1 MSTSKP
7 EPLDRDAAEPAS
19 TVPRKPGIPQW
30 MAPYVQAAWGLRN
43 HWYPVA
49 FSDEVREDDVKGIQL
64 GGEHILLRR
73 SQGVVYALK
82 DECVHRGVRISRQPT
97 CLTKDTVSC
106 WYHGFTYGLTDG
118 KLRSIVAS
126 PDDPLIGRIGIRTY
140 VVQEVN
146 GMIFVFLGD
155 EGRQPPPLGDDLP
168 PRPADDYEHRT
179 GYVLD
184 PTTVVRGIHRKCAG
198 NWRLAAESGPDPGHV
213 LIHRNSALILALD
226 IGLALGEKRSGA
238 DSIITDDAGWPKG
251 VTKNYDKMEF
261 VMENQAL
268 NIRSRGANHPRAVR
282 VSLYLPGVLFVENWP
297 QYGLAQYE
305 WYVPVDDHHHEYW
318 QVLTKTC
325 STKEE
330 KEEFEVKYR
339 HAWEELALREFNDDD
354 IWSREAMEPFYADN
368 KRGWEQERLF
378 LLDELTIHWRRL
390 VAKHHRGI
398 QPPPG
403 SFPAGH

>member
-1 MSTSKP
+1 
-7 EPLDRDAAEPAS
+7 
-19 TVPRKPGIPQW
+19 
-30 MAPYVQAAWGLRN
+30 
-43 HWYPVA
+43 
-49 FSDEVREDDVKGIQL
+49 
-64 GGEHILLRR
+64 
-73 SQGVVYALK
+73 
-82 DECVHRGVRISRQPT
+82 
-97 CLTKDTVSC
+97 
-106 WYHGFTYGLTDG
+106 
-118 KLRSIVAS
+118 
-126 PDDPLIGRIGIRTY
+126 
-140 VVQEVN
+140 
-146 GMIFVFLGD
+146 
-155 EGRQPPPLGDDLP
+155 
-168 PRPADDYEHRT
+168 
-179 GYVLD
+179 
-184 PTTVVRGIHRKCAG
+184 
-198 NWRLAAESGPDPGHV
+198 
-213 LIHRNSALILALD
+213 
-226 IGLALGEKRSGA
+226 
-238 DSIITDDAGWPKG
+238 
-251 VTKNYDKMEF
+251 MEF

-325 STKEE
+325 STKDE